1 MQGAALRILMIG
13 DVVGRPGR
21 KAVRQFLPGLY
32 HDYEISLVIANG
44 ENSAGG
50 IGITSDIARELL
62 DCGVNVI
69 TTGNHVWAKKEI
81 IPYMDGELPIIR
93 PLNFPPG
100 APGRGFLEIK
110 GVLVVNLI
118 GRVFIGEFDC
128 PFRAADSILSEIK
141 TGSKVII
148 VDFHAE
154 ATSEKVAMGRYL
166 DGRVSA
172 VLGTHTHIGTSDAC
186 ILPNGTAYVTD
197 VGMVGPADSVIGVD
211 TESAIRSFLTS
222 MPHRFFMGEGPA
234 IFDAVMVEVDE
245 ATGKAV
251 SIQRI
256 QRKEE

>member
-1 MQGAALRILMIG
+1 MRILMIG

-21 KAVRQFLPGLY
+21 RVVRQFLPGLC
-32 HDYEISLVIANG
+32 HDYEVSLVIANG

-81 IPYMDGELPIIR
+81 IPYMDGELPILR

-128 PFRAADSILSEIK
+128 PFRAIDSMLSEIK
-141 TGSKVII
+141 TDPKVIV

-172 VLGTHTHIGTSDAC
+172 VLGTHTHVGTSDAC
-186 ILPNGTAYVTD
+186 IFPRGTAYVTD

-211 TESAIRSFLTS
+211 AESAIRSFLTS
-222 MPHRFFMGEGPA
+222 MPHRFFMSEGPA
-234 IFDAVMVEVDE
+234 SFDAVLVDVDE

-256 QRKEE
+256 QLKEE

>member
-1 MQGAALRILMIG
+1 LRILMIG

-21 KAVRQFLPGLY
+21 RKVHQCLPGLC
-32 HDYEISLVIANG
+32 HDYGIDLVIANG

-50 IGITSDIARELL
+50 IGITPDTAKELF

-69 TTGNHVWAKKEI
+69 TTGNHIWAKKEI
-81 IPYMDGELPIIR
+81 IPHLDSEVPILR
-93 PLNFPPG
+93 PLNLPPG
-100 APGRGFLEIK
+100 VPGRGFLEME
-110 GVLVVNLI
+110 GALVVNLI
-118 GRVFIGEFDC
+118 GRVFIGGFDC
-128 PFRAADSILSEIK
+128 PFRAMDYLLSEIK
-141 TGSKVII
+141 DDSKVII

-172 VLGTHTHIGTSDAC
+172 VLGTHTHVGTSDVC
-186 ILPNGTAYVTD
+186 ILPKGTAYVTD
-197 VGMVGPADSVIGVD
+197 VGMVGPVDSVIGVD

-222 MPHRFFMGEGPA
+222 MPHRFFMSEGPA
-234 IFDAVMVEVDE
+234 SFDAVLVDADE

-256 QRKEE
+256 QLKEE

>member
-1 MQGAALRILMIG
+1 LRILMIG

-21 KAVRQFLPGLY
+21 RAVQQFLPGLC
-32 HDYEISLVIANG
+32 HDYDLSLVIANG
-44 ENSAGG
+44 ENCAGG
-50 IGITSDIARELL
+50 IGITPDTARELI

-81 IPYMDGELPIIR
+81 IPYLDSELPILR

-100 APGRGFLEIK
+100 APGHGVLEVK
-110 GVLVVNLI
+110 GVSIVNLI
-118 GRVFIGEFDC
+118 GRVFIGAFDC
-128 PFRAADSILSEIK
+128 PFRAIDCLLSEIK
-141 TGSKVII
+141 AVSKVII

-172 VLGTHTHIGTSDAC
+172 VLGTHTHIGTIDAY
-186 ILPNGTAYVTD
+186 ILPKGTAYVTD

-211 TESAIRSFLTS
+211 AESVIRSFLAG
-222 MPHRFFMGEGPA
+222 MPHRFFMGEGPVS
-234 IFDAVMVEVDE
+234 FDAVLVEVEE
-245 ATGKAV
+245 ATGKAI

-256 QRKEE
+256 QLKEE